1 MQTIYLDISNK
12 GVIPKIHAKQ
22 GDVGRKF
29 LAIITDNGTTISNFE
44 SPVFSV
50 WYEGN
55 SGAGNY
61 SAIDGRP
68 AVVFDGKNATVELA
82 TQMLTNAGDGEITLV
97 MNDDMG
103 YQIGIWNIEYSV
115 EAVMGMGS
123 QEVESYYTALSETA
137 SQAILAA
144 ERAEAAAKKFVVDDT
159 LSKSGQ
165 AADAKAVGE
174 KVKEI
179 NGQVANTEAKIKNI
193 NDKVNDVEDEIE
205 SLKSSVEPTV
215 LWQNPAENDSFP
227 AQTIELPNG
236 ANYHVWVVVFRHSTV
251 FGYTQEITCE
261 FSNSGVVYFPAYSAA
276 NNNLVETARMFIRR
290 ADRTGITF
298 YEGYVSGSAENNG
311 AVPIQILGLSELSAG
326 GGGSGKDGDSAYEIA
341 VKNGFEGTE
350 EQWLDSLKGEPGKTP
365 VKGTDYFTEAD
376 KAEMVDAVIAA
387 LPVYNG
393 EVL

>member
-1 MQTIYLDISNK
+1 
-12 GVIPKIHAKQ
+12 
-22 GDVGRKF
+22 
-29 LAIITDNGTTISNFE
+29 
-44 SPVFSV
+44 
-50 WYEGN
+50 
-55 SGAGNY
+55 
-61 SAIDGRP
+61 
-68 AVVFDGKNATVELA
+68 
-82 TQMLTNAGDGEITLV
+82 

-103 YQIGIWNIEYSV
+103 RQIGIWNIEYSV

-123 QEVESYYTALSETA
+123 QEVEHYYTALSETA
-137 SQAILAA
+137 SQAISAA

-165 AADAKAVGE
+165 AADAKVVGE
-174 KVKEI
+174 KVKE
-179 NGQVANTEAKIKNI
+179 TEGKIKTI
-193 NDKVNDVEDEIE
+193 NNRVIDVENEIE

-215 LWQNPAENDSFP
+215 LWQNEFENNPFES
-227 AQTIELPNG
+227 QTIEIPNG
-236 ANYHVWVVVFRHSTV
+236 ANYPVWVVIFRHSTAL
-251 FGYTQEITCE
+251 GYTQEITCE

-298 YEGYVSGSAENNG
+298 YEGYVSGSSANNG

-350 EQWLDSLKGEPGKTP
+350 EEWLESLKGAPGYTP
-365 VKGTDYFTEAD
+365 QKGVDYYTPAD
-376 KAEMVDAVIAA
+376 KAEMVNEVIAA

-393 EVL
+393 EVV